1 MVTNKK
7 NKLETIHELFETR
20 KPILIWLIFVYA
32 GSVTLQFLDD
42 PRVISSLVF
51 TGLFVLHAA
60 LHWISYRVSQRHFW
74 FYFGIQGIL
83 IYLCAI
89 LFPGSY
95 QAVLVGL
102 LPVLIAQ
109 SLGFSFRISR
119 VILIALISIIIF
131 FDSSL
136 TVGGT
141 KELLVFIPIF
151 VMMLIIVIAYGVL
164 FFHQVHERVRLQKF
178 LNELQAAHQK
188 VEELTLSNERQR
200 MARDLH
206 DTLAQ
211 GVAGLIMQLEAS
223 NAHIMQGNTEKAH
236 NIIIQ
241 SMQQAR
247 RTLAEARRAIDD
259 LRIKSAP
266 DIDFKEA
273 VEDEVRH
280 FRHSTGIQVDWNIQ
294 LNQLLSRVVM
304 EHSLHI
310 VREVLTNVARHA
322 NANVVK
328 VSVIVSN
335 NQLQIEI
342 SDNGKG
348 FNPDAIG
355 KEPGHYGLLG
365 IRERA
370 RLIGGHIKID
380 SSSEGTTITM
390 SVTIN
395 EGGQHEPL

>member
-1 MVTNKK
+1 MVIAKN

-32 GSVTLQFLDD
+32 GSVTLQFLND

-51 TGLFVLHAA
+51 TGLFVLHAV

-119 VILIALISIIIF
+119 VIFIALISIIIF

-136 TVGGT
+136 TVGDT

-151 VMMLIIVIAYGVL
+151 VMMLIIVIAYGIL
-164 FFHQVHERVRLQKF
+164 FFHQVHERVKVQKF
-178 LNELQAAHQK
+178 LNELQVAHQK

-273 VEDEVRH
+273 VEDEVRR
-280 FRHSTGIQVDWNIQ
+280 FRHSTGIQVDCNIQ

-322 NANVVK
+322 EANVVK

-380 SSSEGTTITM
+380 SSSEGTAITM
-390 SVTIN
+390 SMTIN